1 MSAKELEIP
10 DYATNLV
17 EEILA
22 ECSKIV
28 VGKRDV
34 LQLLLTALLADGHV
48 LLEGVPG
55 LAKTHI
61 AKTFAHTLGCDFR
74 RIQFTPDL
82 LPADILGTYIYDEKL
97 ADFKLRKGPIFANI
111 VLIDEINRT
120 MPKTQAATIEVMQE
134 RQVTIEGNT
143 LPVDEPFMVLAT
155 RNPVETEG
163 VYGLGEAQ
171 IDRFM
176 FKVDLVYPTPEEEH
190 ALLANIKEIHDGQ
203 VKPVAGKEDIFKV
216 KALVEQVYTARP
228 VVDYMINLIEATR
241 ANPRISLGA
250 SPRSLIHMYQGAK
263 AFAFVNKRG
272 YVIPDDVKQ
281 LAPAIL
287 SHRLV
292 LSGEAEAEG
301 VKIEDVLTEI
311 LKQPIPRD
319 MPEQTA

>member
-1 MSAKELEIP
+1 LAKELEVP
-10 DYATNLV
+10 TYAAKLIDA
-17 EEILA
+17 ILA
-22 ECSKIV
+22 ECAKIV

-34 LQLLLTALLADGHV
+34 VQLLLTALLADGHV

-82 LPADILGTYIYDEKL
+82 LPADILGTYIYDQKSAE
-97 ADFKLRKGPIFANI
+97 FKLRKGPIFTNV

-155 RNPVETEG
+155 RNPIETEG
-163 VYGLGEAQ
+163 VYALGEAQ

-176 FKVDLVYPTPEEEH
+176 FKVDLGYPTPDEEH
-190 ALLANIKEIHDGQ
+190 ALLENIKKIQDGKVEQ
-203 VKPVAGKEDIFKV
+203 VATKKEIFKV
-216 KALVEQVYTARP
+216 KALAEQVYTARP
-228 VVDYMINLIEATR
+228 VVDYMINLIRATR
-241 ANPRISLGA
+241 VHPKLSLGA
-250 SPRSLIHMYQGAK
+250 SPRALIHMFQASK
-263 AFAFVNKRG
+263 AFALVNKRG

-281 LAPAIL
+281 LAPAIFG
-287 SHRLV
+287 HRLI
-292 LSGEAEAEG
+292 LTGEAEAEG
-301 VKIEDVLTEI
+301 LTRQTVLEEV
-311 LKQPIPRD
+311 LKQPVPRG
-319 MPEQTA
+319 A